1 MLKLSV
7 ATNLLMLLASYK
19 EVKAIHDGD
28 AGKNTGAI
36 NGDAGEAAGRDGEEK
51 PPSYLNKLY
60 NTGWINDTAPGNESY
75 IIHFG
80 DFEEYVDLDCQKVE
94 AGLCI
99 YHSDCQGDR
108 LCDMGKCEGVSGC
121 THPGQETFD
130 EMKRAWYMFDEYY
143 A

>member
-1 MLKLSV
+1 MLKLGV
-7 ATNLLMLLASYK
+7 ATYLLMLLALYK
-19 EVKAIHDGD
+19 EVKAIDD
-28 AGKNTGAI
+28 
-36 NGDAGEAAGRDGEEK
+36 GEAAGRDGEEK

-99 YHSDCQGDR
+99 YHSDC
-108 LCDMGKCEGVSGC
+108 
-121 THPGQETFD
+121 
-130 EMKRAWYMFDEYY
+130 
-143 A
+143 